1 MRLTSL
7 ASLMSLA
14 LGAGTLP
21 TGVLSAQDP
30 RTATIQLPV
39 GHAVTGSMLV
49 DINGDDRTD
58 LVLACHNPKTG
69 IRSLRTYLRQAKRG
83 TAFASAPSQRP
94 LNIDPDVVAFTFVDC
109 TNAPGRELILLTPE
123 LVVAVVGDKDGAPDY
138 VQLARHQLLWP
149 AAEATILIP
158 LRNAA
163 VDFDGDG
170 RTDLLLPKPDGWSVL
185 FQDRDGDAP
194 KFTRTAQ
201 FALPQWEDSIGKAVR
216 GRGLSAE
223 GNSIELRISD
233 GKPADVA
240 GMLVRTSTRTPW
252 CKAIDLDKNG
262 LLDLAMYRNDSMHAA
277 KQLKAG
283 ALTPWEQPLPLPE
296 NRLKAFDPAFNV
308 QWPDVNG
315 DGYAD
320 LLLTTSAQRDG
331 NIEVRVDVFL
341 ANANGAW
348 ADKPDSRLRMQ
359 QLARPPQLM
368 DVDGDGTDDLVCVT
382 LRTSA
387 MANLTSPQAASFDA
401 QLTMYHNNGKAFVT
415 PSLLS
420 KQLPLV
426 TNSELKEP
434 FLLVRPGRRGRPGD
448 VLLHTNGHLERRFLN
463 LKGKQLTMAKADA
476 RTPVPEKATI
486 LLADELGDDI
496 LILTGNEVRHVSF
509 RR

>member
-1 MRLTSL
+1 MR
-7 ASLMSLA
+7 LMSLRSISVA
-14 LGAGTLP
+14 LGTATLL
-21 TGVLSAQDP
+21 TGVMAAQDP
-30 RTATIQLPV
+30 RTATIQLPA
-39 GHAVTGSMLV
+39 GHTVTGSMLV
-49 DINGDDRTD
+49 DINADDRLD
-58 LVLACHNPKTG
+58 LVLACFHAGTG
-69 IRSLRTYLRQAKRG
+69 KRSLRKYLRQAKRSA
-83 TAFASAPSQRP
+83 AFASTPSKAAFEVDR
-94 LNIDPDVVAFTFVDC
+94 DVVAFAFVDC
-109 TNAPGRELILLTPE
+109 ANAAGRELILLTPE
-123 LVVAVVGDKDGAPDY
+123 LVVAVVGEKDGAPDY

-149 AAEATILIP
+149 AADTTAIVP

-170 RTDLLLPKPDGWSVL
+170 RTDLLLPKPNGWSVL
-185 FQDRDGDAP
+185 FQDRAGAAP

-201 FALPQWEDSIGKAVR
+201 FALPPWEDSIGKAVR

-223 GNSIELRISD
+223 GNSIELRISG

-240 GMLVRTSTRTPW
+240 RMLVRTSTRTPQ
-252 CKAIDLDKNG
+252 CETVDLDKNG
-262 LLDLAMYRNDSMHAA
+262 LLDLTMYRNDSMHAA

-283 ALTPWEQPLPLPE
+283 TLTPSEQPLPLPE

-315 DGYAD
+315 DGHAD

-331 NIEVRVDVFL
+331 DVEVRVDVFL
-341 ANANGAW
+341 ADALGAW

-401 QLTMYHNNGKAFVT
+401 QLTMYHNDGKGFVM

-426 TNSELKEP
+426 TNSELKRP

-448 VLLHTNGHLERRFLN
+448 VLMHTDGHLERRFLN
-463 LKGKQLTMAKADA
+463 LKDNALTMAQADA
-476 RTPVPEKATI
+476 RTPVPEKSTI
-486 LLADELGDDI
+486 LLADQLGDDI